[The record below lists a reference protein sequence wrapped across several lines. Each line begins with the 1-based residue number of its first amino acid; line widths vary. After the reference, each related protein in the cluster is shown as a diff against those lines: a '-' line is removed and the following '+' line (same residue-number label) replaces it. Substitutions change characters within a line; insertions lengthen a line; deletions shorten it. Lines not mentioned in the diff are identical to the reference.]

1 MPEDPAAL
9 VPMALVAVTWKVYA
23 VPFARF
29 VMVVAV
35 VEPLTTVAVCAVVP
49 TYGVTV

>member
-1 MPEDPAAL
+1 L
-9 VPMALVAVTWKVYA
+9 
-23 VPFARF
+23 ARF

-35 VEPLTTVAVCAVVP
+35 VEPLTPVAVCAVPP